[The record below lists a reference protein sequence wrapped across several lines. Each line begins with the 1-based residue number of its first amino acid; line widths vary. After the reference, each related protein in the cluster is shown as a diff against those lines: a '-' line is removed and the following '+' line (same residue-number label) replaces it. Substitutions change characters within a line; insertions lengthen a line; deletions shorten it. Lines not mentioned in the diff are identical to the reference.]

1 MSKRKTGKIGEDV
14 QHITSEIKKY
24 VENKVKLTILNI
36 AEQLSKTIADSTGK
50 IAAGFFLFIGFIF
63 LLVALG
69 LFVGHLLHNMVLG
82 FLVAS
87 GPCLFAGLFIYM
99 FAPTILARKMQNQ
112 IVEKVIKDIDLKSGS
127 DVNSLKTDELTT
139 N

>member
-1 MSKRKTGKIGEDV
+1 MAKVSTGKIGEDV
-14 QHITSEIKKY
+14 QHIKTELKKY
-24 VENKVKLTILNI
+24 VENKVKLVILNI
-36 AEQLSKTIADSTGK
+36 GERLSRTIVDSASK
-50 IAAGFFLFIGFIF
+50 IAAVFFLLIAFIF

-87 GPCLFAGLFIYM
+87 GPCLFAGLLIYM
-99 FAPTILARKMQNQ
+99 FAPTIITRKMQNQ
-112 IVEKVIKDIDLKSGS
+112 IVDKVVNDVEINSDSVANRSKSDG
-127 DVNSLKTDELTT
+127 LPT